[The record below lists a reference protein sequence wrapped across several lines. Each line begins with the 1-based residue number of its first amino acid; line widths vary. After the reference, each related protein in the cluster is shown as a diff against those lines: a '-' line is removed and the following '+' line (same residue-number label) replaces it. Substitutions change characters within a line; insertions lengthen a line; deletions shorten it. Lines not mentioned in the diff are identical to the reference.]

1 MPADLTGKRCIVTG
15 GATGIGRA
23 TAIRIAELGAQVAI
37 FDNNNEDGN
46 NTAIEINDSGGNA
59 RFWSVDV
66 RDEANV
72 AGTVIAAKAWLEDI
86 DVLLHFAGVLLG
98 ASIPLDRFEEKTW
111 DTVLDI
117 NLRGTYL
124 MAKYVAIEMLKKP
137 GPHRGTIIL
146 TASGAGVKGGS
157 SSYAYGASKGGV
169 HGFTMVMQ
177 QYLES
182 QGIRVNDFA
191 PGAVETPLKIAQ
203 LRSTGEIT
211 ERPVAEVEEQ
221 VANLTNPRDV
231 AEIAAFMASDEANV
245 LRGMVATA

>member
-23 TAIRIAELGAQVAI
+23 TAIRISELGAQVAI

-72 AGTVIAAKAWLEDI
+72 AGTVVAAKAWLEDI

-137 GPHRGTIIL
+137 GP
-146 TASGAGVKGGS
+146 
-157 SSYAYGASKGGV
+157 
-169 HGFTMVMQ
+169 
-177 QYLES
+177 
-182 QGIRVNDFA
+182 
-191 PGAVETPLKIAQ
+191 
-203 LRSTGEIT
+203 
-211 ERPVAEVEEQ
+211 
-221 VANLTNPRDV
+221 
-231 AEIAAFMASDEANV
+231 IAARSYSPHPAQV
-245 LRGMVATA
+245 